1 MRKLLFP
8 ILLALL
14 IAVPGA
20 QAAATKLTIRGAGF
34 GHGIGM
40 SQFGAY
46 GYALHLTDYRTILA
60 HYYTGTA
67 LSQLSTSPDVGVLLQ
82 DGHPSVRFAGALT
95 AGDLD
100 LDQAKTYSVARGS
113 GGLVIR
119 EAGGAAVGT
128 TAGPLRVAAPVGGAV
143 KLLGVSTPGVRDGR
157 YRTSLVLS
165 ASGSGVRAVN
175 VLGLEDYVR
184 GVVSGESPASWP
196 TEALRAQ
203 AVAARTYAV
212 TSNAGGG
219 AFTQY
224 ADTRSQVYRGVSG
237 ETATTDAAVRD
248 TRSQVVTYNGTPVT
262 TFFFSTSGGKTE
274 DIENSFVGSAPK
286 PWLKAV
292 ADPFDNLSPK
302 HRWGPYKYTATQA
315 GAKLGRLLK
324 GRFQRIKVLTRGA
337 SPRVVRAQ
345 VVGTRG
351 VVNVTGPQLR
361 KAFGLFDTWAYFTSV
376 ATAVKTPATTP
387 APPAPGSGT
396 EGGGMPAARAAAA
409 GRTRLTGT
417 VSPARRNAWITVQRR
432 AGGRWVREAD
442 ARLAEGGRYSVA
454 VGAGLYRVVAGRS
467 TGPVVRVR

>member
-1 MRKLLFP
+1 MRKLLLP
-8 ILLALL
+8 ILLGLL

-46 GYALHLTDYRTILA
+46 GYALHLTDYRTILS

-67 LSQLSTSPDVGVLLQ
+67 LSQLDTSPDVGVLLQ
-82 DGHPSVRFAGALT
+82 DGRPSARFTGALT

-100 LDQAKTYSVARGS
+100 LDQTKTYSVARGS

-119 EAGGAAVGT
+119 EAGGSKVGT

-143 KLLGVSTPGVRDGR
+143 KLLGVSAPGVRDGA
-157 YRTSLVLS
+157 YRNALVVS
-165 ASGSGVRAVN
+165 ASGSGVRTVN
-175 VLGLEDYVR
+175 WLGLEDYVR
-184 GVVSGESPASWP
+184 GVISGESPASWP

-203 AVAARTYAV
+203 AVAARTYAI

-219 AFTQY
+219 SFTEY
-224 ADTRSQVYRGVSG
+224 ADTRSQVYLGVAG
-237 ETATTDAAVRD
+237 ERQTTDAAVRD
-248 TRSQVVTYNGTPVT
+248 TKGQVVTYNGTPVT
-262 TFFFSTSGGKTE
+262 TFFFSTSGGETE

-292 ADPFDNLSPK
+292 SDPFDNLSPK

-324 GRFQRIKVLTRGA
+324 GRFKKIKVLQRGV

-351 VVNVTGPQLR
+351 TVDVTGPQLR
-361 KAFGLFDTWAYFTSV
+361 KVFGLFDTWAYFTSV
-376 ATAVKTPATTP
+376 STGVQKPATTP
-387 APPAPGSGT
+387 PPAPSGGT
-396 EGGGMPAARAAAA
+396 EGGGMAAVRAAV
-409 GRTRLTGT
+409 GRATRLTGEIA
-417 VSPARRNAWITVQRR
+417 PAKARAWIVVQRR
-432 AGGRWVREAD
+432 AGRHWVKEAD
-442 ARLAEGGRYSVA
+442 ARLGRAGRYSVA
-454 VGAGLYRVVAGRS
+454 VGPGVYRVTYARS